1 MQFKVPQFLDIEDKI
16 FGPFTF
22 SQFVYLA
29 GGGAICFVL
38 YRWLGL
44 VLGAVPII
52 LIGGFSAA
60 LVWYKPNGKPFI
72 NMVESAFKYFFQT
85 KLYIWKKSE
94 TKVKPKKIEMLKP
107 ETSENQNKDKNRLTK
122 EKLRDLGWS
131 LDVLDLKK

>member
-22 SQFVYLA
+22 SQFIYLA

-44 VLGAVPII
+44 TVGFIPIL

-60 LVWYKPNGKPFI
+60 LVWYKVNGKPFI
-72 NMVESAFKYFFQT
+72 YIVQAAVKYFFQT
-85 KLYIWKKSE
+85 KLYIWKKE
-94 TKVKPKKIEMLKP
+94 KGEKKPQKIEMVKVSKNEDGEKLKLD
-107 ETSENQNKDKNRLTK
+107 N
-122 EKLRDLGWS
+122 EKLRDLAWS